1 MVGKQNLEIR
11 IKGDGD
17 SPQAYYGK
25 RTCLFIDNK
34 VK

>member
-17 SPQAYYGK
+17 SPQAYGK